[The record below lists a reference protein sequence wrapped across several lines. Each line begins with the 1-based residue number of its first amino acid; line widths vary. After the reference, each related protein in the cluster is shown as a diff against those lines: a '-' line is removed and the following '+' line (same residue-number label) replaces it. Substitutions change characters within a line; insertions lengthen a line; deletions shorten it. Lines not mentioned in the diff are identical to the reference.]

1 MKTLALALLC
11 CLATPAFAAKPKD
24 KLACTSFLILIE
36 HDAQTM
42 NLNMAGANDPQIKW
56 YAKDGNQKEFAGVC
70 LISPDSTGKRIVIRD
85 DQDDP
90 EHYMEKL

>member
-1 MKTLALALLC
+1 
-11 CLATPAFAAKPKD
+11 
-24 KLACTSFLILIE
+24 
-36 HDAQTM
+36 M